1 MARSAISKNTLVFGL
16 GIQLGRQLGRQ
27 NVVFLKTKYR
37 YWVYSWVDKNTSK
50 KCVKMG
56 DKRINA
62 PIIVRKMRLYVGD
75 LPPKYIYLHIYNIL
89 NRSYLREWAAV

>member
-1 MARSAISKNTLVFGL
+1 
-16 GIQLGRQLGRQ
+16 
-27 NVVFLKTKYR
+27 
-37 YWVYSWVDKNTSK
+37 
-50 KCVKMG
+50 MG

-62 PIIVRKMRLYVGD
+62 PIIVRKMRLYVGE